1 MNLKLPGLTIA
12 TTLLAPI
19 TCACTIFTHVSN
31 ENVWVG
37 ANEDVENIDTFADQ
51 WIWPRPAKANMNGYF
66 TIGFKAFPL
75 APQAG
80 INDKGLFF
88 DYNALEPISAEP
100 NGKPVAQFMMAD
112 KLMAECTTVKE
123 AIAILDTFDL
133 KGLAGGQMFLVDA
146 HGNSAIIEQRA
157 ITYRKSRDFQIGTNF
172 RTSAIPENLI
182 TCERYKI
189 TYSSLSEATF
199 VTEETILGILKATA
213 LNEKFVTKYSIA
225 TELKSGRLRLFLN
238 GNPGHSTWTGTV
250 SSVIDKGNKR
260 INLKEFI
267 LEKSSIE
274 YH

>member
-1 MNLKLPGLTIA
+1 MNLKLPGLLCIA
-12 TTLLAPI
+12 TTFLTPI
-19 TCACTIFTHVSN
+19 ACACTIFTHVSN
-31 ENVWVG
+31 ESVWVG

-88 DYNALEPISAEP
+88 DYNSVDPISPQP

-112 KLMAECTTVKE
+112 KLMAECSTVEE
-123 AIAILDTFDL
+123 AIAILDTYDL
-133 KGLAGGQMFLVDA
+133 KGLASGQMFLVDA
-146 HGNSAIIEQRA
+146 QGNSAIIEQRA
-157 ITYRKSRDFQIGTNF
+157 VTYRKNHDFQIGTNF
-172 RTSAIPENLI
+172 RTSTTPENSI
-182 TCERYKI
+182 KCERYK
-189 TYSSLSEATF
+189 TAYSALYEAKF

-225 TELKSGRLRLFLN
+225 TDLKSGRLRLFLN
-238 GNPGHSTWTGTV
+238 GDPGHSAWTGTV
-250 SSVIDKGNKR
+250 SSVIGKGDKR

-274 YH
+274 